1 MLDDLKSKILALRS
15 MDFENEFEKTV
26 EDNAKILI
34 GVQQGQWAQG
44 HDRDDNLT
52 TLDGNQ
58 GYAMSTYKNK
68 QRQSG
73 LSAIT
78 SWITGYDT
86 GALYENTSMTIS
98 NKEVTFKSSVDY
110 WGELTERTGPNWPGI
125 DAENRK
131 QFALKYVVPR
141 IRDFF
146 ASKMGFK

>member
-1 MLDDLKSKILALRS
+1 MLEDLKNKILALRS
-15 MDFENEFEKTV
+15 MEFEKELEKTI

-44 HDRDDNLT
+44 HDRDDKQT
-52 TLDGNQ
+52 TLDGNE

-68 QRQSG
+68 QQQSG

-78 SWITGYDT
+78 AWITGYDT

-98 NKEVTFKSSVDY
+98 NKEVTFQSSVSY
-110 WGELTERTGPNWPGI
+110 WNDLLERTGPSWPGI

-131 QFALKYVVPR
+131 QFALKYVVPNITR
-141 IRDFF
+141 YF
-146 ASKMGFK
+146 SQKMGFI